1 MRTEADQNLLQ
12 AIFDEMQALK
22 KAVAIKDERSFY
34 IEHTIKN
41 EIFRSYPG
49 WAVWHSCF
57 DTVHR
62 QNKIIMNSA

>member
-1 MRTEADQNLLQ
+1 MRTDAEHELLQ

-34 IEHTIKN
+34 IEHTIKSGK
-41 EIFRSYPG
+41 IFRSYPG

-57 DTVHR
+57 NTIHR
-62 QNKIIMNSA
+62 QNKNNYK